1 METMHKT
8 VKCDLHLQCVTFVLH
23 FTHVYNVLRS
33 HCVFVQRV
41 VDMSSG
47 VNQVNA
53 GPTGFSVTAIV
64 IAVTAVMNATAV
76 SQRITYRTVATNI
89 QN

>member
-1 METMHKT
+1 MHTT
-8 VKCDLHLQCVTFVLH
+8 VKMRPSRSVHYFCITLYALLQRAEKL
-23 FTHVYNVLRS
+23 L
-33 HCVFVQRV
+33 CVFMQRV